1 LVAGNVTMLA
11 DQASL
16 VSVTRKIDPEGR
28 PAIRRAVGPDEALA
42 LLDDPVHGLEAAP
55 GGVLLVRSCSSVAT
69 TTPADERLMRIAF
82 ATGA

>member
-1 LVAGNVTMLA
+1 MLA

-42 LLDDPVHGLEAAP
+42 LFDDPVHGREAAP
-55 GGVLLVRSCSSVAT
+55 GVLLVRSCSSVAT
-69 TTPADERLMRIAF
+69 TTPADERLVRIAF